1 MKDKKYFDR
10 LLGGAKI
17 GQLLR
22 ELLENLQQTGQDDLH
37 ENILLISSRFN
48 KNEERARKNLMSDAE
63 YNLESNRIINSIKD
77 YLKEF
82 RPSAISKNE
91 VATEKKVFIS
101 YNHKDKKIA
110 DSIKLELEKVG
121 IGVTIDSQDM
131 IAGDDIKRF
140 IEESIKNTDV
150 TLSLVSPNSLMSA
163 WVSMESTQTFYAQ
176 KIIGKKFIAAF
187 IEGTFFKRDYADKVL
202 NKIDKE
208 INSIKKAINIRLEKN
223 RNITDLQTEL
233 ERYNDLNYNLPKII
247 QRLKDSLSVNI
258 ANGNFETGIAKII
271 QSVKS

>member
-101 YNHKDKKIA
+101 YNQ
-110 DSIKLELEKVG
+110 VG